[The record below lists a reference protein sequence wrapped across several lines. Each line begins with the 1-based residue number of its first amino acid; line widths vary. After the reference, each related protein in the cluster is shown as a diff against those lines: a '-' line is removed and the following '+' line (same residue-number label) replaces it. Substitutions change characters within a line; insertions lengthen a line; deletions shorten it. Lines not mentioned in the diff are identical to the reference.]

1 MSSDLIININKFKIL
16 YNHLCRNMNKVL
28 LLRPYFFTQKIV
40 DDYEYQHNK
49 IYKNY
54 VMSYN
59 FRQGIYR
66 IFLIV
71 IKFLDNHRNTVKRK
85 SYSYRKKY
93 IKRVNKVLSDEFSTI
108 IELLN
113 DLNNE
118 LIDRI
123 IELRSV
129 IVNTVNV
136 SNIPYGD
143 IETETNVNTLP
154 VASKLIPNSFK
165 TASWRQINS
174 PLNSKAP
181 LAHAS
186 PVKSKRENNRNK
198 TAKRNANGTKI

>member
-1 MSSDLIININKFKIL
+1 
-16 YNHLCRNMNKVL
+16 
-28 LLRPYFFTQKIV
+28 
-40 DDYEYQHNK
+40 
-49 IYKNY
+49 
-54 VMSYN
+54 MSYN

>member
-1 MSSDLIININKFKIL
+1 
-16 YNHLCRNMNKVL
+16 
-28 LLRPYFFTQKIV
+28 
-40 DDYEYQHNK
+40 
-49 IYKNY
+49 
-54 VMSYN
+54 MSYN

-136 SNIPYGD
+136 SNIPY
-143 IETETNVNTLP
+143 ETFTVNTLP